1 MAQLTEQELKEVRET
16 NALVQN
22 FKFKLGELEMHR
34 IAIADQVRA
43 AQSRFDAVEAALV
56 QKYGADAIIDI
67 KTGEV
72 RNGKD

>member
-1 MAQLTEQELKEVRET
+1 
-16 NALVQN
+16 
-22 FKFKLGELEMHR
+22 MHR

>member
-22 FKFKLGELEMHR
+22 FKLKLGELEMHR

-43 AQSRFDAVEAALV
+43 AQSRFDAVEAASV